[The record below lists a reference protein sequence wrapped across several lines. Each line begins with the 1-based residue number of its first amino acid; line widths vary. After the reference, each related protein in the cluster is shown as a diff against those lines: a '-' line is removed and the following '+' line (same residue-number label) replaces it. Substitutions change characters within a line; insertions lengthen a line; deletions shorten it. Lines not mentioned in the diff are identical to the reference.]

1 MNRVL
6 KRPMFRMGGS
16 SGTGITSGLDRQNY
30 QLGGG
35 ADARR
40 FGLRPMPPAGGGADA
55 RRFLPNRMMQ
65 MASPMDTNQSIAAA
79 AASPALSTR
88 ERLTQALGAGAG
100 RNRNLG
106 QFLTQFGLNLLSQT
120 PTGNIFQ
127 TAATA
132 AQEPTK
138 GLFDDLNREQDLKRQ
153 IALEAERLDI
163 GQEQATELQMLKN
176 LSDDDRNAIEQ
187 EVQARMKAFDETE
200 QEAARIVLNKRA
212 YGVLD
217 EPGELRRKAIEE
229 TSARIQD
236 QERLSKPAAD
246 KKATFEVEFSKIEKD
261 NQNYS
266 FDIMDPFW
274 TPERKNYNEQTVYID
289 YVTGKAFQRDS
300 SAEATPGVPAGFVE
314 VQLK

>member
-1 MNRVL
+1 
-6 KRPMFRMGGS
+6 MGGS

-30 QLGGG
+30 QFGGG

-40 FGLRPMPPAGGGADA
+40 FGLTPMPRVGGGADA
-55 RRFLPNRMMQ
+55 RRFMGNRMMQ
-65 MASPMDTNQSIAAA
+65 MAQPMNTNQSIAAA
-79 AASPALSTR
+79 TPTLSTR
-88 ERLTQALGAGAG
+88 ERLTQALGAGS
-100 RNRNLG
+100 NRNLG
-106 QFLTQFGLNLLSQT
+106 QFLTQFGLNLLSQS

-163 GQEQATELQMLKN
+163 GQEQARELQLLKN
-176 LSDDDRNAIEQ
+176 LDDDDRNAIEQ
-187 EVQARMKAFDETE
+187 EVQARMKAFGETE
-200 QEAARIVLNKRA
+200 QEAAQIVLNKRA

-217 EPGELRRKAIEE
+217 EPGEVRQKAIDER
-229 TSARIQD
+229 SATIQN

-246 KKATFEVEFSKIEKD
+246 KKATFEVEFSKIEKNND
-261 NQNYS
+261 DKE
-266 FDIMDPFW
+266 FDAMDPFW
-274 TPERKNYNEQTVYID
+274 TPERKIYKPNHVYID
-289 YVTGKAFQRDS
+289 YITGKAFQRQEG
-300 SAEATPGVPAGFVE
+300 APGVPGKVPENFIE